1 MAKFTPWF
9 SRAVLAAALLLLALI
24 SQKFILDPV
33 GAASASTMT
42 LGSPLAITNM
52 RASFGAFPLACSIFT
67 LICLLSAHRRITGL
81 YFVVTVIGTV
91 LVVRLFGV
99 VQDGTLIES
108 LRVLGAET
116 VLVTLSGAALYLELL
131 ASSLLARR
139 YVAA

>member
-1 MAKFTPWF
+1 MAKFTLWF
-9 SRAVLAAALLLLALI
+9 SRAVLVVATLLLALI

-81 YFVVTVIGTV
+81 YFVVTVIGTA

-99 VQDGTLIES
+99 VQDGTLVES
-108 LRVLGAET
+108 LRVLGAEAA
-116 VLVTLSGAALYLELL
+116 LVTLSGAALYMELVGGP
-131 ASSLLARR
+131 LLGRR
-139 YVAA
+139 HVAA